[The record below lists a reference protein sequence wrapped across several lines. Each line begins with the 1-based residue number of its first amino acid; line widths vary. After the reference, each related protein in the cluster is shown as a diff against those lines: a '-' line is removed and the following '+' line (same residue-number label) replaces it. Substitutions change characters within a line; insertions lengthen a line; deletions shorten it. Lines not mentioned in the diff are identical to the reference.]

1 MNDTFPSLTAR
12 EQEFIQE
19 HQHDNVADLILQG
32 DRFQEVDFK
41 KMALQ
46 IAARQK
52 AKDKLPDWYA
62 NKRLFFPPPL
72 SVEQGSSQATAR
84 FKASL
89 VSGKKLIDITGG
101 MGVDCYY
108 MSEAFA
114 HTLYLEQ
121 QPAVARTAAFNFQE
135 LGVADK
141 IEVRPEDAIAALS
154 QTPECADWI
163 YADPARRDDRQRKV
177 AQLADCTPNL
187 TTALPDLFRSAPNIL
202 VKTAPLLD
210 IDLAMSQLG
219 FVREVYI
226 VGLGRECKEVLYSL
240 HQSTIGEESIP
251 LKVRILNHD
260 GTVKHRFDFTRKEE
274 ANTVANFEEPQAFL
288 YEPHAAILKA
298 GAFKS
303 LAKRFGLAKLSP
315 NTHLYTSE
323 NLIANFP
330 GRSFE
335 VVAVCKPDAKQL
347 ATYVPDGKANLTL
360 RNFPGKIDDLRR
372 KWRIKEG
379 GDVYLFAASLSNNQ
393 KVVVVARKS
402 YIQTI

>member
-1 MNDTFPSLTAR
+1 MKDKFPRLTAR
-12 EQEFIQE
+12 EREFIQA
-19 HQHDNVADLILQG
+19 HLHDHVADLILQG
-32 DRFQEVDFK
+32 ERYQGIDLK
-41 KMALQ
+41 KMASQ

-62 NKRLFFPPPL
+62 DGRLLFPPPL

-89 VSGKKLIDITGG
+89 VSGEKLMDVTGG

-108 MSEAFA
+108 MSQAFA
-114 HTLYLEQ
+114 QTLYFEQ
-121 QPAVARTAAFNFQE
+121 QPEVAGTAAFNFQE
-135 LGVADK
+135 LGIAGK
-141 IEVRPEDAIAALS
+141 IKVRAEDAIAALS
-154 QTPECADWI
+154 QKHERADWI

-177 AQLADCTPNL
+177 AQLADCTPDLTKVL
-187 TTALPDLFRSAPNIL
+187 TTLFRSAPNIL

-210 IDLAMSQLG
+210 IDLAISQLG
-219 FVREVYI
+219 SVREVHI
-226 VGLGRECKEVLYSL
+226 IGLGRECKEVLYSL
-240 HQSTIGEESIP
+240 NQNATEETSIP
-251 LKVRILNHD
+251 LKVRILNNN
-260 GTVKHRFDFTRKEE
+260 GSVEHRFDFTRQEE
-274 ANTVANFEEPQAFL
+274 ANVVGNFKEPQAFI

-303 LAKRFGLAKLSP
+303 LAERFALAKLSS
-315 NTHLYTSE
+315 NTHLYTAE
-323 NLIANFP
+323 NLIADFP

-347 ATYVPDGKANLTL
+347 AAYVPDGKANLTL
-360 RNFPGKIDDLRR
+360 RNFPGKIDDLRK

-379 GDVYLFAASLSNNQ
+379 GDVYLFAASLANNQ
-393 KVVVVARKS
+393 KVVVVARKP